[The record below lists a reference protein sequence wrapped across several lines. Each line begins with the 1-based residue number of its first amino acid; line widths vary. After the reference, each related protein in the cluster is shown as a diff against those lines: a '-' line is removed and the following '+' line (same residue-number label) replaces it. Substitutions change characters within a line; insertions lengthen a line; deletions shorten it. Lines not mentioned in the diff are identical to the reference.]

1 MAKNVVINGV
11 VYQEVPQVEIPLSG
25 GSGDAVFYDTTGA
38 TADASKVLAGE
49 TVYGANGL
57 ETGSMVNNGAVNQ
70 TITTKAQIVT
80 IAEGYHSGSGK
91 VQIATAQQNLIVSGN
106 IRSGVSLLGVSG
118 KASVVDTADA
128 NATAGRI
135 ANGYTAYVNGSKV
148 TGTLTSANVSQ
159 DTTTKVLTIS

>member
-1 MAKNVVINGV
+1 MAKSVVINNV
-11 VYQEVPQVEIPLSG
+11 VYQEVGQVEIPLSS

-38 TADASKVLAGE
+38 SADASKVLAGE

-57 ETGSMVNNGAVNQ
+57 ETGSMVNNGSVSS
-70 TITTKAQIVT
+70 TITTKAQSVT
-80 IAEGYHSGSGK
+80 IAEGYHNGSGS
-91 VQIATAQQNLIVSGN
+91 VQIATAEQDKIITGN
-106 IRSGVSLLGVSG
+106 IKSGVSILGVSG

-135 ANGYTAYVNGSKV
+135 SNGYTAYVNGSKV

-159 DTTTKVLTIS
+159 DATTKVLTIS

>member
-1 MAKNVVINGV
+1 MAKNVVVNEI
-11 VYQEVPQVEIPLSG
+11 VYPNVPQVEIPLSN
-25 GSGDAVFYDTTGA
+25 GSGNAVFYDTTGA

-57 ETGSMVNNGAVNQ
+57 ETGSMVNNGAVSS
-70 TITTKAQIVT
+70 TITTKDQVVT
-80 IAEGYHSGSGK
+80 IAEGYHDGNGGI
-91 VQIATAQQNLIVSGN
+91 QIDQAQRNLIVSGN

-118 KASVVDTADA
+118 KASVVDTADGT
-128 NATAGRI
+128 ATAGRI

>member
-70 TITTKAQIVT
+70 AITTKAQIVT

-106 IRSGVSLLGVSG
+106 IRSGVSLLGVSR

-148 TGTLTSANVSQ
+148 VGTLTSANVSQ

>member
-11 VYQEVPQVEIPLSG
+11 VYQEVPQVEIPLSS

-57 ETGSMVNNGAVNQ
+57 ETGSMVNNGAVSS
-70 TITTKAQIVT
+70 TITTKDQVVT
-80 IAEGYHSGSGK
+80 ISEGYHDGNGGI
-91 VQIATAQQNLIVSGN
+91 QIDQAQRNLIVSGN

-118 KASVVDTADA
+118 SSSVVNTADA

-159 DTTTKVLTIS
+159 DATTKVLTIS

>member
-38 TADASKVLAGE
+38 TATADKVLAGS
-49 TVYGANGL
+49 TLYGANGL

-70 TITTKAQIVT
+70 TITTKAQVVT
-80 IAEGYHSGSGK
+80 IAEGYHNGSGS
-91 VQIATAQQNLIVSGN
+91 VSISATEQAKIVSSA
-106 IRSGVSLLGVSG
+106 ILSGHSILGVSG
-118 KASVVDTADA
+118 ASANVNTADA
-128 NATAGRI
+128 TATAGRI

-148 TGTLTSANVSQ
+148 VGTLTSANVSQ
-159 DTTTKVLTIS
+159 DATTKVLTIS

>member
-11 VYQEVPQVEIPLSG
+11 VYQEVPQVEIPLSS

-57 ETGSMVNNGAVNQ
+57 ETGSMVNNGAVSS
-70 TITTKAQIVT
+70 TITTKDQVVT
-80 IAEGYHSGSGK
+80 IAEGYHDGNGGI
-91 VQIATAQQNLIVSGN
+91 QIDQAQRNLIVSGN

-118 KASVVDTADA
+118 SSSVVNTADA
-128 NATAGRI
+128 TATAGRI

-159 DTTTKVLTIS
+159 DATTKILTIS

>member
-1 MAKNVVINGV
+1 MAKNVVVNEI
-11 VYQEVPQVEIPLSG
+11 VYPNVPQVEIPLSS
-25 GSGDAVFYDTTGA
+25 GSGNAVFYDTTGA

-57 ETGSMVNNGAVNQ
+57 ETGSMVNNGAVSS
-70 TITTKAQIVT
+70 TITTKDQVVT
-80 IAEGYHSGSGK
+80 IAEGYHDGNGGI
-91 VQIATAQQNLIVSGN
+91 QIDQAQRNLIVSGN

-118 KASVVDTADA
+118 SSSVVNTADGT
-128 NATAGRI
+128 ATAGRI
-135 ANGYTAYVNGSKV
+135 ANGYTAYVNGSKI